1 METLYPRLPCFPGNK
16 NSVSDYKSLRLFLFF
31 FFTSAIMKCASS
43 LFYDV
48 RLPRSARRF
57 CYSDE
62 ENGAAANRSYFLSRF
77 RNKSTEAPFPGEQ
90 VGRETRGVSLELL
103 HEKVYGL
110 DLNLQLAA
118 VPLV

>member
-1 METLYPRLPCFPGNK
+1 MRARARARLP
-16 NSVSDYKSLRLFLFF
+16 
-31 FFTSAIMKCASS
+31 

-48 RLPRSARRF
+48 RLPRSARSF

-62 ENGAAANRSYFLSRF
+62 ETGAAANRSYFLSRF

-110 DLNLQLAA
+110 DLSLQLAA
-118 VPLV
+118 APLV